1 MFLPTASKLGCIWLL
16 IQLCN
21 TAENKRYKKLPGY
34 VLRPATLLW
43 TDDVSRSLTQCLVIC
58 KQTEHCYAIS
68 VTSSTGYCAYH
79 NWLLVNGTP
88 IVMENGTDNDFVILV
103 KPITCKLFFCASYYV
118 SITQWLK
125 FLHSARNI
133 AM

>member
-1 MFLPTASKLGCIWLL
+1 MFLPTERKYVCIWLL

-34 VLRPATLLW
+34 ILGPSTLLW

-68 VTSSTGYCAYH
+68 MTSSTGYCAYH
-79 NWLLVNGTP
+79 NWLLENGIP
-88 IVMENGTDNDFVILV
+88 IVMKDGTYDDIMILV
-103 KPITCKLFFCASYYV
+103 KPITGKLFFRRQLLC
-118 SITQWLK
+118 I
-125 FLHSARNI
+125 
-133 AM
+133 